1 MIAILIIIA
10 IFLFFIMC
18 VLSAIR
24 QELEKTRLENREIV
38 NILNKKK
45 VMMYTLQQKITKKD
59 INRILDMI
67 GGDFTKE
74 NRNKM

>member
-24 QELEKTRLENREIV
+24 LEFEKTRLENREIV
-38 NILNKKK
+38 NVLNKRK
-45 VMMYTLQQKITKKD
+45 
-59 INRILDMI
+59 
-67 GGDFTKE
+67 
-74 NRNKM
+74 

>member
-24 QELEKTRLENREIV
+24 SELEKTRLENREIV
-38 NILNKKK
+38 NVINKKLK
-45 VMMYTLQQKITKKD
+45 
-59 INRILDMI
+59 
-67 GGDFTKE
+67 
-74 NRNKM
+74 

>member
-1 MIAILIIIA
+1 
-10 IFLFFIMC
+10 MC

>member
-24 QELEKTRLENREIV
+24 LELEKTRLENREIA
-38 NILNKKK
+38 NLLNKRK
-45 VMMYTLQQKITKKD
+45 
-59 INRILDMI
+59 
-67 GGDFTKE
+67 
-74 NRNKM
+74 

>member
-24 QELEKTRLENREIV
+24 LELEKTRLENKEIINV
-38 NILNKKK
+38 LNKKK
-45 VMMYTLQQKITKKD
+45 
-59 INRILDMI
+59 
-67 GGDFTKE
+67 
-74 NRNKM
+74 